1 MFVLGHVAVLL
12 LIAAAVL
19 ASSSLSRFAKLEP
32 GAEHLLG
39 SMLGASALLL
49 VSIHVLGVT
58 NALWP
63 SALFGVATLL
73 SLTLVWLTR
82 EGETFTARARG
93 SAGALWCSARR
104 LGALAREL
112 WAAGPVALLAAGALL
127 SALGWATVLTYVCP
141 SDSWDGVWYH
151 DLMVGYAIQ
160 EHGYAPIGLPDV
172 SIGPLFQQA
181 NGYPRNSEM
190 LSLLFAIYTGRTWL
204 ELPSVLGALTLAL
217 GTYAFVRRV
226 APDSR
231 AAPFVWAA
239 AIVLLPGVRLVMRS
253 TYVDNAF
260 AAFNLAAFY
269 FASDPK
275 LDRRRA
281 VIAALAFGLALGTK
295 GMALLSVP
303 PLAVLATTLL
313 LARGGRR
320 ELTRNLAALCGAL
333 VLVVAVGGV
342 SYILSA
348 LRYKNPFWPVTVDLG
363 SLHFAGTVS
372 ASTVLVGAKSDVVAN
387 LFAVPVP
394 GHDYVDTRITG
405 YGIATGVLLVP
416 LAALGALVA
425 LGRAAVA
432 LGARWRERRPLTS
445 AELGALTLVA
455 AGAIGALT
463 LWKSPALWGARYNLH
478 GVALLMV
485 FACVPRGEWSRFGAG
500 AVVVVTNL
508 LMWLW
513 SEPGWGVKWGDA
525 LARLGRSA
533 AAREADSPLFV
544 KATLRARD
552 SELRRGDLVIWSGNL
567 DFASAL
573 HNNSYSNR
581 LKYVGE
587 RPLDR
592 AEAEGARWLAVP
604 AVSADAA
611 AARARADRWQTVG
624 MLHAHPQ
631 TPTLVFR
638 RVSSAQ

>member
-1 MFVLGHVAVLL
+1 MLVLGHVVVLSL
-12 LIAAAVL
+12 VVVAAL
-19 ASSSLSRFAKLEP
+19 AGSSLGRFAQLER
-32 GAEHLLG
+32 GAEHLFG
-39 SMLGASALLL
+39 TMLGGSALLL
-49 VSIHVLGVT
+49 VAIHALGVT

-63 SALFGVATLL
+63 ATLFGAVLALGLL
-73 SLTLVWLTR
+73 VLWLTR
-82 EGETFTARARG
+82 ADETLLERARTSARA
-93 SAGALWCSARR
+93 LWDSV
-104 LGALAREL
+104 GQIGPLAREL
-112 WAAGPVALLAAGALL
+112 RAAGPVALLAAGALVA
-127 SALGWATVLTYVCP
+127 ALGWATLLTYVCP

-160 EHGYAPIGLPDV
+160 AHGYAPIELPDV

-190 LSLLFAIYTGRTWL
+190 LSLLFALYTGRTWL
-204 ELPSVLGALTLAL
+204 ELPSVLGALALGL

-226 APDSR
+226 APASR
-231 AAPFVWAA
+231 AAPLVWAA

-303 PLAVLATTLL
+303 PLAVLATALL
-313 LARGGRR
+313 VVGGGRKA
-320 ELTRNLAALCGAL
+320 LAKSLATVLGAL

-342 SYILSA
+342 SYVLGFV
-348 LRYKNPFWPVTVDLG
+348 RYKNPFWPVTLDLG
-363 SLHFAGTVS
+363 SLHFPGTVS

-405 YGIATGVLLVP
+405 YGIATGVLLLP
-416 LAALGALVA
+416 LAAWGVLVA
-425 LGRAAVA
+425 SARAARA
-432 LGARWRERRPLTS
+432 IRARLVERRLLTPV
-445 AELGALTLVA
+445 EVGALTLWAVA
-455 AGAIGALT
+455 AIGAFT

-485 FACVPRGEWSRFGAG
+485 FASVPRAEASRFAAAA
-500 AVVVVTNL
+500 AVLVTNL

-513 SEPGWGVKWGDA
+513 SEPGWGVKWTDVR
-525 LARLGRSA
+525 ARLGRSA
-533 AAREADSPLFV
+533 AAREAESPLFV
-544 KATLRARD
+544 KPTIVARD
-552 SELRRGDLVIWSGNL
+552 RELGPGDLVIWSGNL

-573 HNNSYSNR
+573 HNVRYENR
-581 LKYVGE
+581 LKYVGTS
-587 RPLDR
+587 PVDR

-604 AVSADAA
+604 AASADAA
-611 AARARADRWQTVG
+611 LARTRADRWQTVG

-638 RVSSAQ
+638 RVSSAR